1 MPDGT
6 AEKTMARKTIAKYF
20 KYLEDKG
27 LIKEGANENYYYLTT
42 LDAMEAN
49 LIEYNTLSKLMNVM

>member
-1 MPDGT
+1 MENLYCSFWKRGIFV
-6 AEKTMARKTIAKYF
+6 KKNSKTIAKYF

-49 LIEYNTLSKLMNVM
+49 LVEY